1 MMNIGDEFDFFSGK
15 VRESQRKY
23 LNLMLKV
30 NRVQVSQKI
39 RDKNLDA
46 CSKRGVWNTK
56 QKVHFDSFQ
65 H

>member
-1 MMNIGDEFDFFSGK
+1 MNIEDDLEFFSGK

-39 RDKNLDA
+39 RDKNVDA
-46 CSKRGVWNTK
+46 WSKRGAPGK
-56 QKVHFDSFQ
+56 KSP
-65 H
+65 

>member
-1 MMNIGDEFDFFSGK
+1 MNIEDDLDFFSGK

-39 RDKNLDA
+39 RDKNA
-46 CSKRGVWNTK
+46 CSKRGAPSK
-56 QKVHFDSFQ
+56 KSP
-65 H
+65 

>member
-1 MMNIGDEFDFFSGK
+1 MNIEDDLEFFSGK

-39 RDKNLDA
+39 QDKNVDA
-46 CSKRGVWNTK
+46 CSMRGGPSK
-56 QKVHFDSFQ
+56 KSAP
-65 H
+65 

>member
-1 MMNIGDEFDFFSGK
+1 MNIEDDLDFFKGK

-39 RDKNLDA
+39 RDKNVDA
-46 CSKRGVWNTK
+46 CSKRGAPSK
-56 QKVHFDSFQ
+56 KSP
-65 H
+65 

>member
-1 MMNIGDEFDFFSGK
+1 MNIEDDLEFFSGK

-39 RDKNLDA
+39 QDKNVDA
-46 CSKRGVWNTK
+46 WSKRGVPSK
-56 QKVHFDSFQ
+56 KSAP
-65 H
+65 